1 MIKHTTHRYSDE
13 ELQEFHNLIEQK
25 LEKAHKELNYMRQ
38 QIIEVNQNGNDAQGG
53 DWTDDSSSHTEL
65 EMLNKMVGRQQ
76 QFVRNLDNAIL
87 RIKNKTY
94 GICRVSGKLID
105 KKRLMLVPHATQS
118 IAAKE
123 AQSKGPKRMV
133 TSKRSTPKA
142 TIEKR
147 KIGPKKIISK
157 VIKKSTQSKV
167 KNIVPT
173 NNEWETENEVV
184 DVPAYEN
191 PIMDLDMESLEK
203 MENLENKNKDI

>member
-1 MIKHTTHRYSDE
+1 MIEHTTHRYSDA
-13 ELQEFHNLIEQK
+13 ELQEFETLIEQK
-25 LEKAHKELNYMRQ
+25 LEKAHKELDCQ

-65 EMLNKMVGRQQ
+65 EMLNKMVGRQL

-123 AQSKGPKRMV
+123 AQSKGPKRRV
-133 TSKRSTPKA
+133 IPKNSSPKA
-142 TIEKR
+142 PTEKR
-147 KIGPKKIISK
+147 KNGTKKIISK
-157 VIKKSTQSKV
+157 IVKKPTTNKSDK
-167 KNIVPT
+167 IAPT
-173 NNEWETENEVV
+173 NTEWEENEVV
-184 DVPAYEN
+184 DVPSYEN
-191 PIMDLDMESLEK
+191 PIMDLEGLEK
-203 MENLENKNKDI
+203 MEDLDVKE